1 MARLHPVERISLFHL
16 RFEGIHPFVDGN
28 GRTGRLLLNMQLMQ
42 AGYPPINVKF
52 ADRKR
57 YYEAFEDYAATG
69 SPKAMAGLVA
79 IPQGTD
85 VVDAG
90 TAGKSGLK
98 AKCRTI

>member
-1 MARLHPVERISLFHL
+1 MS
-16 RFEGIHPFVDGN
+16 FEGIHPFVDGN

-79 IPQGTD
+79 EY
-85 VVDAG
+85 
-90 TAGKSGLK
+90 LK
-98 AKCRTI
+98 ERMSSMLALLESLDRR